1 MQLRFMQELAA
12 LYTYLRSRRLA
23 TRRKPRSA
31 WVFPRPQN
39 WFEELLT
46 NRAVDFWWKENFRV
60 SRVTFDRICHLV
72 GPALKRQN
80 TRFREA
86 IPVTKRVAASLW
98 RLATGDSYRSCGLMF
113 GLSKSTVVNCC
124 HEFVREIC
132 RLQDTFIKF
141 PTTADEL
148 TKNIRGFN
156 TKSKVPNVVAAI
168 DARQS
173 YTN

>member
-31 WVFPRPQN
+31 WVFPRSQN

-72 GPALKRQN
+72 GPAL
-80 TRFREA
+80 E
-86 IPVTKRVAASLW
+86 
-98 RLATGDSYRSCGLMF
+98 
-113 GLSKSTVVNCC
+113 
-124 HEFVREIC
+124 
-132 RLQDTFIKF
+132 
-141 PTTADEL
+141 
-148 TKNIRGFN
+148 
-156 TKSKVPNVVAAI
+156 
-168 DARQS
+168 
-173 YTN
+173 

>member
-1 MQLRFMQELAA
+1 MQLRFMQKLAA

-72 GPALKRQN
+72 GPALERQN
-80 TRFREA
+80 TRFPLYSSSSSGCEDLLIA
-86 IPVTKRVAASLW
+86 KWLE
-98 RLATGDSYRSCGLMF
+98 
-113 GLSKSTVVNCC
+113 SKLVLIGN
-124 HEFVREIC
+124 
-132 RLQDTFIKF
+132 
-141 PTTADEL
+141 EL
-148 TKNIRGFN
+148 
-156 TKSKVPNVVAAI
+156 KVE
-168 DARQS
+168 
-173 YTN
+173 TNGS

>member
-72 GPALKRQN
+72 GPALERQN
-80 TRFREA
+80 TRFRE
-86 IPVTKRVAASLW
+86 I
-98 RLATGDSYRSCGLMF
+98 
-113 GLSKSTVVNCC
+113 
-124 HEFVREIC
+124 
-132 RLQDTFIKF
+132 
-141 PTTADEL
+141 
-148 TKNIRGFN
+148 
-156 TKSKVPNVVAAI
+156 
-168 DARQS
+168 
-173 YTN
+173 

>member
-60 SRVTFDRICHLV
+60 SRVTFDRICYLV
-72 GPALKRQN
+72 GPALERQN

-86 IPVTKRVAASLW
+86 IPVTKPHRDQQSQNFP
-98 RLATGDSYRSCGLMF
+98 RLGLNRRSVQGQRDQEQVGM
-113 GLSKSTVVNCC
+113 VDD
-124 HEFVREIC
+124 
-132 RLQDTFIKF
+132 DTAGIGK
-141 PTTADEL
+141 ADKDVEME
-148 TKNIRGFN
+148 TDE
-156 TKSKVPNVVAAI
+156 T
-168 DARQS
+168 DCQ
-173 YTN
+173 

>member
-1 MQLRFMQELAA
+1 MEREQVILISIFILLFSRRLTSNYVAIIHLFLRMRRRRRMQLRFMQELAA

-72 GPALKRQN
+72 GPALERQN

-86 IPVTKRVAASLW
+86 IPVTFDVWIPFSMQSFLKASKIESQIDFLPW
-98 RLATGDSYRSCGLMF
+98 LLLVFDN
-113 GLSKSTVVNCC
+113 LSWCS
-124 HEFVREIC
+124 
-132 RLQDTFIKF
+132 L
-141 PTTADEL
+141 
-148 TKNIRGFN
+148 
-156 TKSKVPNVVAAI
+156 
-168 DARQS
+168 
-173 YTN
+173 